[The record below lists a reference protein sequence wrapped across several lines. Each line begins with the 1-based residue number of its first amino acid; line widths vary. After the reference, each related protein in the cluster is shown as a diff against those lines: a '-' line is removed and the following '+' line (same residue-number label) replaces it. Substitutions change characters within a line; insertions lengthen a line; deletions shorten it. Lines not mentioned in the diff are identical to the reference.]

1 MTNELRNP
9 AQRLWQDQPVEGITM
24 SVETIRKRAA
34 KFERKILWRNV
45 REYVAALIA
54 AALLGYFLVTA
65 KDVFA
70 RVTFGLLIAGL
81 LWMVVQL
88 HRKGSVMTMPAG
100 LGTLTSLE
108 FYRTQL
114 ERQREAVDTV
124 WSWYLAPLIPG
135 FLVYTVWSAIRSP
148 HPATWVGL
156 AVMDV
161 VIAGVFYVIWKM
173 NARAARCLQ
182 RMIDELKAAETLC

>member
-24 SVETIRKRAA
+24 SVETIRKRAG

-54 AALLGYFLVTA
+54 TALLGYFLVTA

-70 RVTFGLLIAGL
+70 RVTFGLFIAGL

-100 LGTLTSLE
+100 LGTLTSLQ

-135 FLVYTVWSAIRSP
+135 LLVYTVWSAIRSP

>member
-54 AALLGYFLVTA
+54 AAPLGYFLVTA

-70 RVTFGLLIAGL
+70 RVTFGLFIAGL

-100 LGTLTSLE
+100 LGTLTSLQ

>member
-9 AQRLWQDQPVEGITM
+9 AQKLWQDQPVEGITV
-24 SVETIRKRAA
+24 SVEIIRQRAG

-54 AALLGYFLVTA
+54 AVPLGYFLVTA
-65 KDVFA
+65 QDVLA

-88 HRKGSVMTMPAG
+88 HRKGSVRSMPTEVS
-100 LGTLTSLE
+100 TLTSMQ
-108 FYRTQL
+108 FYRMEL
-114 ERQREAVDTV
+114 ERQREAVKTV

-135 FLVYTVWSAIRSP
+135 LLVYTVWSAIRSP
-148 HPATWVGL
+148 RPAAWLGL
-156 AVMDV
+156 ALMDA
-161 VIAGVFYVIWKM
+161 VIAGMFYVVWKI
-173 NARAARCLQ
+173 NLRAARCLE
-182 RMIDELKAAETLC
+182 RMIDEVKAQENLC

>member
-45 REYVAALIA
+45 REYAGALIA
-54 AALLGYFLVTA
+54 TALLGYFLVTA

-70 RVTFGLLIAGL
+70 RVTFGLFIAGL

-88 HRKGSVMTMPAG
+88 HRK
-100 LGTLTSLE
+100 
-108 FYRTQL
+108 
-114 ERQREAVDTV
+114 
-124 WSWYLAPLIPG
+124 
-135 FLVYTVWSAIRSP
+135 
-148 HPATWVGL
+148 
-156 AVMDV
+156 
-161 VIAGVFYVIWKM
+161 
-173 NARAARCLQ
+173 
-182 RMIDELKAAETLC
+182 

>member
-1 MTNELRNP
+1 MTNELQNP

-70 RVTFGLLIAGL
+70 RVTFGLFIAGL

-100 LGTLTSLE
+100 LGTLTSLQ

>member
-70 RVTFGLLIAGL
+70 RVTFGLFIAGL

-100 LGTLTSLE
+100 LGTLTSLQ